1 MRLKYLGLNH
11 VLLRV
16 SDMPKA
22 RAFYIDLLGFQPIQQ
37 NDQQFLANV
46 HGSLIGIVAADA
58 QTPTGDTFN
67 PFRIGLD
74 HLALGVPNRKALKVL
89 KAALDGAGVRNNGI
103 ERDSVAKTDYISFYD
118 PDGIAW
124 EFYVM
129 SLPVR
134 LILALSRLLGLRIP
148 PQG

>member
-16 SDMPKA
+16 SDMAKA
-22 RAFYIDLLGFQPIQQ
+22 RAFYIDLLGFQPLQQ
-37 NDQQFLANV
+37 NERQFLANV

-74 HLALGVPNRKALKVL
+74 HLALGVPNRKALETL
-89 KAALDGAGVRNNGI
+89 KKALESANIRNNGI
-103 ERDSVAKTDYISFYD
+103 ERDSVGKTDYISFYD

-129 SLPVR
+129 PFPIR
-134 LILALSRLLGLRIP
+134 LALGLSGLLGFKLP
-148 PQG
+148 AQG